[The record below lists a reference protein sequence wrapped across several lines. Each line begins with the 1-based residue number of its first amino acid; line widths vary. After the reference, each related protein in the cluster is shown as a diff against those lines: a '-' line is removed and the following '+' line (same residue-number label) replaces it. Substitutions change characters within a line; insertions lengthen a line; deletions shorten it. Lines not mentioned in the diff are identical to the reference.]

1 MSEHSIGSAR
11 EKTCGHPQHS
21 ESKIVRAN
29 RLYSEPDGDF
39 GLVLDLLVP
48 AFRRMEER
56 FVVLIDGGSGS
67 GKTTLGVGLQT
78 SLVMAGVPAQLVSLD
93 QCYPGWG
100 GLAAASD
107 MVVNHLLDPVR
118 PRYQRWDWQRSEPA
132 EWVEIDAGRPL
143 IIEGCGALTPLNA
156 TFATLGIWVHRD
168 PHERKAAAL
177 TRDRG
182 AFEPHWEHWAAQ
194 EHLHWS
200 AHRPWNLA
208 GLVCVVG
215 PG

>member
-118 PRYQRWDWQRSEPA
+118 PRYQWMRCADPTERNIRHSGDLGPPRPPRTQS
-132 EWVEIDAGRPL
+132 GRPHPGPGRL
-143 IIEGCGALTPLNA
+143 RTPLGALGSPGTSALVGPPPL
-156 TFATLGIWVHRD
+156 
-168 PHERKAAAL
+168 
-177 TRDRG
+177 
-182 AFEPHWEHWAAQ
+182 EPRRPS
-194 EHLHWS
+194 LCR
-200 AHRPWNLA
+200 RPW
-208 GLVCVVG
+208 VG
-215 PG
+215 CWLERGQR